1 MASKSIDDYMDS
13 INTILD
19 SSNFFTKEEL
29 SYLNESIYDNLK
41 NIIYEN
47 VEYIMNYEFDSEI
60 KNHVL
65 NLFMEQLSSIYKYNV
80 ESLELELQIL
90 IQININKIYKNFIPI
105 RSYKNTFIRKD
116 VNIENIKRK
125 IEYIKNIP
133 QPEQR
138 TSDWYIFRHNLL
150 TASSIWKIFSSQS
163 TQNQLIYEK
172 CSSINVE
179 KFKSSFNGINSTLHW
194 GQKYEPISTEYYQK
208 INNVKIGDFGC
219 IKHPKYHFIGAS
231 PDGIVIN
238 EDSRIFGRM
247 LEIKNIVNREINGI
261 PKFEYWIQMQLQM
274 ETCDLNECDFLE
286 TKFIEYDSYLDFIN
300 DGTFT
305 KSNDNKLKGIFVLF
319 NNDNSPVY
327 EYCPLESTIEEYN
340 IWETNILNK
349 HSDKEWVQN
358 IYWKLEIVSCV
369 LVLRNKLWFKKVI
382 STIENFWQTIEYER
396 KNGYKHRKPKKRSS
410 SKLSSNNNF
419 DINMIEIMNIE

>member
-1 MASKSIDDYMDS
+1 MFENN
-13 INTILD
+13 INQYIENINNILD
-19 SSNFFTKEEL
+19 NMNMFTKEEL
-29 SYLNESIYDNLK
+29 SCLNESIYNCLK
-41 NIIYEN
+41 NIIN
-47 VEYIMNYEFDSEI
+47 DNIEYIMNYNFDTYI
-60 KNHVL
+60 KNYVVE
-65 NLFMEQLSSIYKYNV
+65 LFVSQLSEVYIDNI
-80 ESLELELQIL
+80 ENLEIELQIL

-133 QPEQR
+133 QPQQR

-163 TQNQLIYEK
+163 TQNQLICEK

-194 GQKYEPISTEYYQK
+194 GQKYEPISTEYYEK

-219 IKHPKYHFIGAS
+219 IKHPNYHFIGAS

-305 KSNDNKLKGIFVLF
+305 KSNDNKLKGIIVLF

-396 KNGYKHRKPKKRSS
+396 NNGYEHRKPKKRSS
-410 SKLSSNNNF
+410 PKLSSNNNF
-419 DINMIEIMNIE
+419 DINIIEIMNIE

>member
-1 MASKSIDDYMDS
+1 
-13 INTILD
+13 
-19 SSNFFTKEEL
+19 
-29 SYLNESIYDNLK
+29 
-41 NIIYEN
+41 
-47 VEYIMNYEFDSEI
+47 
-60 KNHVL
+60 
-65 NLFMEQLSSIYKYNV
+65 
-80 ESLELELQIL
+80 
-90 IQININKIYKNFIPI
+90 
-105 RSYKNTFIRKD
+105 
-116 VNIENIKRK
+116 
-125 IEYIKNIP
+125 
-133 QPEQR
+133 
-138 TSDWYIFRHNLL
+138 
-150 TASSIWKIFSSQS
+150 
-163 TQNQLIYEK
+163 
-172 CSSINVE
+172 
-179 KFKSSFNGINSTLHW
+179 
-194 GQKYEPISTEYYQK
+194 
-208 INNVKIGDFGC
+208 
-219 IKHPKYHFIGAS
+219 
-231 PDGIVIN
+231 
-238 EDSRIFGRM
+238 
-247 LEIKNIVNREINGI
+247 
-261 PKFEYWIQMQLQM
+261 MQLQM

-286 TKFIEYDSYLDFIN
+286 TKFIEYNSYLDFIN